1 MFSLDKFMDRGPL
14 EQRGR
19 KAYNKEIIPK
29 LDNKLLLGYYV
40 VSTIVWAVYGSIS
53 SLVLLISII
62 LIGIAP
68 FSTVASI
75 MGLWLAIGVIG
86 AIVIGNLIELKIGRS
101 YNPVHWKLHL
111 ALDNILYFG
120 TLIVSL
126 LGLML

>member
-75 MGLWLAIGVIG
+75 MGLWLGIGVIG
-86 AIVIGNLIELKIGRS
+86 AIVIGNLIELKIGHS

-111 ALDNILYFG
+111 ILDNILYFG
-120 TLIVSL
+120 ILTVSL

>member
-19 KAYNKEIIPK
+19 KAYNKETTPK

-40 VSTIVWAVYGSIS
+40 VSTIIWAVYGSIS

-111 ALDNILYFG
+111 ILDNILYFG
-120 TLIVSL
+120 ILIVSL

>member
-86 AIVIGNLIELKIGRS
+86 AIVIGNLIEFKIGHS

-111 ALDNILYFG
+111 ILDNILYFG
-120 TLIVSL
+120 ILIVSL